1 MLESSQSDL
10 GMTRSF
16 RRKLVSVG
24 FTAWLVTLTGLFA
37 LPDSLGGF
45 LLVPG
50 SASLVCWLFLLSYAL
65 YDVGLFKRHPD
76 ERQREV
82 RNRVYSTS
90 YRLIGVLGVCPL
102 RFVLSGTNRTFR
114 RWLGYTWERRS
125 ICRRSPRVLGHLAG
139 SSSGVARAR
148 PGGGRMTR
156 LNTRRN
162 RRLYVTLYA
171 LALVFLYPSFYTKTW
186 VR

>member
-16 RRKLVSVG
+16 RRKLVAVG
-24 FTAWLVTLTGLFA
+24 FAAWLVTLTGLFA
-37 LPDSLGGF
+37 LPDSLGGL

-50 SASLVCWLFLLSYAL
+50 SVSLVCWLFLLSYAL

-90 YRLIGVLGVCPL
+90 YWLTGVLVFAL
-102 RFVLSGTNRTFR
+102 FAFVLSGTNRTFD
-114 RWLGYTWERRS
+114 LGLVTPEN
-125 ICRRSPRVLGHLAG
+125 IALF
-139 SSSGVARAR
+139 VAVFLEFLIIL
-148 PGGGRMTR
+148 P
-156 LNTRRN
+156 
-162 RRLYVTLYA
+162 VA
-171 LALVFLYPSFYTKTW
+171 LAAWLEPDPV
-186 VR
+186 VGI